1 MFLKVFA
8 TLTPL
13 LFSAC
18 LQSNGPSQTTSG
30 PREGANGIALLNPEP
45 PRLKRTRSTLLR
57 NSLAKTLNLNPQ
69 GMCLELGRLPCI
81 DLVHK
86 VSLGGMNAYGN
97 AQYQYP
103 DTISVTSPISWDRV
117 VLSACIQR
125 AQIDLINPAGAVI
138 FKDIKL
144 SPDGRLV
151 RDASIHE
158 AMQRLYQ
165 RAFLREPSENELA
178 SLDQLYEDI
187 YATQP
192 IGAAVNWMSL
202 SCYSV
207 LSSAEAV
214 FY

>member
-1 MFLKVFA
+1 VFPKVFA
-8 TLTPL
+8 LIVSSFL
-13 LFSAC
+13 SAC
-18 LQSNGPSQTTSG
+18 LQPTGPSQTLTG
-30 PREGANGIALLNPEP
+30 PAQNANGMALQTAEG
-45 PRLKRTRSTLLR
+45 PRLKRMRATLLK
-57 NSLAKTLNLNPQ
+57 NTLAKTLNLNPQ

-103 DTISVTSPISWDRV
+103 ETISVTSPISWDRV

-125 AQIDLINPAGAVI
+125 AQIDLINPAGALI
-138 FKDIKL
+138 FKDLKL

-151 RDASIHE
+151 RDAAIHA
-158 AMQRLYQ
+158 AMTRLYQ
-165 RAFLREPSENELA
+165 RAFLRDPSSAELA

-202 SCYSV
+202 SCYAV
-207 LSSAEAV
+207 LSSTEAV